1 MPGLGRQ
8 QQKSWSGLV
17 LICLSACIIITLL
30 NYALM
35 LSAVSNNKNE
45 QGILLDRE
53 SSPLL
58 IKANSVNSYWWPST
72 ESGGLLGKMYAKQN
86 PVDCAAAKYLVW
98 RSLPNN
104 ENDTRGL
111 TAWAHSGTYHLL
123 HSLTDGDQ
131 YPKFPSRV
139 LINDDKVR
147 LYYL

>member
-1 MPGLGRQ
+1 
-8 QQKSWSGLV
+8 
-17 LICLSACIIITLL
+17 
-30 NYALM
+30 M

-147 LYYL
+147 LYYLWHLLLS